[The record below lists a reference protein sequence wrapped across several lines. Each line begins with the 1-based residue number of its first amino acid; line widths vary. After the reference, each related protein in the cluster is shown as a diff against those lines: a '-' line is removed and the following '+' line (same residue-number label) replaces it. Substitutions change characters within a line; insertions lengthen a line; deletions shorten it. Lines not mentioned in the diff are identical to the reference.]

1 MFSMPFSQDR
11 RPATADELKA
21 MGHPLRMRILRLC
34 LDESRTN
41 KELADLLGKDPATIL
56 HHVRMLV
63 DHGFL
68 RAEAPRTGAR
78 GALEKPYRAT
88 GLSWRLDLLGDTQ
101 PELAR
106 QVELAVIDAYR
117 AELAEALD
125 DLGPGALQ
133 LQTRAPLRLN
143 ERSREE
149 LRQRYEGLL
158 ADFLDRDDADGE
170 RLSLFVSLHVRRST
184 G

>member
-1 MFSMPFSQDR
+1 MPPLSQDR

-68 RAEAPRTGAR
+68 RAEDPRTGAR

-88 GLSWRLDLLGDTQ
+88 GLSWRLDLLDGEQQ
-101 PELAR
+101 PADLAR
-106 QVELAVIDAYR
+106 RVELAVVDAYR

-125 DLGPGALQ
+125 ELGAGALQ

-143 ERSREE
+143 DRAREE
-149 LRQRYEGLL
+149 LRQRYEALL
-158 ADFLDRDDADGE
+158 ADFLDRDDPDGQ
-170 RLSLFVSLHVRRST
+170 RLSLLVSMHVRRSA